1 MKNKENQKNQEENLQ
16 NVTIADCVFML
27 LTILPDGNIH
37 YVEVESDDLAD
48 FLRDRKEF
56 KVLEGAIGYV
66 QEVDSEPSVSFAP
79 PTSPKDRR
87 DIN

>member
-1 MKNKENQKNQEENLQ
+1 MDNKEELEDDSMDS
-16 NVTIADCVFML
+16 VTIANCVFML

-37 YVEVESDDLAD
+37 YVNVDSDDLAE
-48 FLRDRKEF
+48 FLRERKEF

-66 QEVDSEPSVSFAP
+66 QEVDSDPSISF

>member
-1 MKNKENQKNQEENLQ
+1 MDNKEELEDDSMDS
-16 NVTIADCVFML
+16 VTIADCVFML

-37 YVEVESDDLAD
+37 YVNVDSDDLAE
-48 FLRDRKEF
+48 FLRERKEF

-66 QEVDSEPSVSFAP
+66 QEVDSDPSISF

>member
-1 MKNKENQKNQEENLQ
+1 MKDKENQENQEENLK
-16 NVTIADCVFML
+16 NITIGDCVFML

-56 KVLEGAIGYV
+56 KVLEGAIGYI
-66 QEVDSEPSVSFAP
+66 QEVNSEPSVSF

>member
-1 MKNKENQKNQEENLQ
+1 MDNKEELEDNSMDS
-16 NVTIADCVFML
+16 VTIADCVFML

-37 YVEVESDDLAD
+37 YVDVNSDDLAE
-48 FLRDRKEF
+48 FLREKKEF

-66 QEVDSEPSVSFAP
+66 QEVDSDPSISF

>member
-1 MKNKENQKNQEENLQ
+1 MDNKEELEDNSMDS
-16 NVTIADCVFML
+16 VTIADCVFML

-37 YVEVESDDLAD
+37 YVDVNSDDLAE
-48 FLRDRKEF
+48 FLREKKEF

-66 QEVDSEPSVSFAP
+66 QEVDSDPSISF
-79 PTSPKDRR
+79 PTSLKDRR

>member
-1 MKNKENQKNQEENLQ
+1 MKDKENQKNQEENLQ

-37 YVEVESDDLAD
+37 YVNVESDDLAD

-66 QEVDSEPSVSFAP
+66 QEVDSEPSITFPA
-79 PTSPKDRR
+79 SPKDRR

>member
-1 MKNKENQKNQEENLQ
+1 MKDKKNQKNEETVD

-37 YVEVESDDLAD
+37 YVHVESDDLAD
-48 FLRDRKEF
+48 FLRERKEF
-56 KVLEGAIGYV
+56 KVLAGAIGYV
-66 QEVDSEPSVSFAP
+66 QEIDSDASITFPS
-79 PTSPKDRR
+79 TPKDRR